1 MRPTT
6 PEIFF
11 ELHMSRAADG
21 TIELHQPDHS
31 GNADHV
37 WLTLHPAQARRVG
50 ELAGLSLHDTE
61 PRRDLARLQ
70 RHMLAIHERAAG
82 LAEWLCTMSDRE
94 HANLDA
100 EVAQAVMLADLTG
113 LAVADFAPHTD
124 ALPPAPASACCGP
137 VGAAEGKQGVLI

>member
-1 MRPTT
+1 MSTT
-6 PEIFF
+6 APETFA
-11 ELHMSRAADG
+11 ELHLSRAADG
-21 TIELHQPDHS
+21 SIELHQPDHS

-50 ELAGLSLHDTE
+50 ELAGLGLHDTE
-61 PRRDLARLQ
+61 TRRDLARL
-70 RHMLAIHERAAG
+70 RRSMLAIHERSAA
-82 LAEWLCTMSDRE
+82 LAEWLCNISDRE